1 MKKDSHGALER
12 QTVEKLVGVTILK
25 TDEAELGMVG
35 KITVECGKERRKQ
48 WSSWQRQV

>member
-1 MKKDSHGALER
+1 MER
-12 QTVEKLVGVTILK
+12 HSRKKLVGVTILK

-48 WSSWQRQV
+48 WSSW